1 MPRKPEIDKLEASDA
16 GHTVERCQR
25 ALAAA
30 PAGNRVYAIYWS
42 QQLELAERRDA
53 AEEVRRKEMEEG

>member
-1 MPRKPEIDKLEASDA
+1 MPRKAETEKLEASDA

-30 PAGNRVYAIYWS
+30 PAGNKVYAAYWS
-42 QQLELAERRDA
+42 QQLGIAQRRAE
-53 AEEVRRKEMEEG
+53 AEEAQRKETFG